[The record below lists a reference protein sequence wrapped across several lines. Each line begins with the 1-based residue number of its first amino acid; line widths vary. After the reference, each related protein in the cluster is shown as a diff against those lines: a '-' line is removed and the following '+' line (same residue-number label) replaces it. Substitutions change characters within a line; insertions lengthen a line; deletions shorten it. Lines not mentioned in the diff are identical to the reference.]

1 MSVPIKVFVAPVASL
16 RDVVADPSGIEWVD
30 ISCRELL
37 SEGLNG
43 RRGRTGQSET
53 AAAGALTLTLDNAG
67 GVFTP
72 GRGTVLSA
80 YLADLITA
88 QSVPIASLPADV
100 ELRDMPIRVTYGLP
114 SASSTQA
121 LWAGVVTRVA
131 TSWRGGIRPLAQ
143 VTAADAVA
151 TLNRVPMRQLPVQ
164 MILAHDPAACWP
176 LDETQPEHAYSAVT
190 APALRY
196 RTVGSAFAPT
206 QFEWG
211 YASSPGSQPFNP
223 EKGAAGWLSTGAISG
238 FALDSGRIG
247 GNTGPAMAVP
257 DGPTA
262 GGTGHAMVFPGSSN
276 RTMTAV
282 SWQSPTGGTC
292 ELGVDAT
299 TTPFVRM
306 PWGTITAADP
316 VTDGQ
321 WHHLAVTIDW
331 SLLGVAAT
339 LYVDGV
345 SAGTSSTSTTF
356 EHSYGARRVQVGAS
370 LAPWVP
376 QCWMGQIANVA
387 HHDAILSSTVI
398 ADLAEGRNGW
408 TGETTTDRGLRIA
421 RAGLRAPTIP
431 DMTDIGM
438 STMCPSHTSG
448 QTAGQALDD
457 VARTEDSGWWTVP
470 SGLLRVGSRASRWG
484 KPVAVQLAAL
494 TVDAG
499 LEFTA
504 DSDDRLTEVTA
515 TRPNGASVT
524 RRAAPSDDGIIYAQ
538 TTELLVDSD
547 PQLEA
552 WADWAIAP
560 ARSTPSPRSESV
572 TVDVVTMAASINE
585 AYVLAVDV
593 DSVIE
598 VVDLPD
604 SAPADTLRLLV
615 VGVSDAITATG
626 WRRTFN
632 VTPAEQYLA
641 FWELDVSQLDSTTIP
656 AP

>member
-1 MSVPIKVFVAPVASL
+1 MIPCHVLVAPLSTL
-16 RDVVADPSGIEWVD
+16 REVVSGTSGVDWVD
-30 ISCRELL
+30 ISCDVLL
-37 SEGLNG
+37 SEGIEC
-43 RRGRTGQSET
+43 RRGRAGQSET
-53 AAAGALTLTLDNAG
+53 AAAGSLTVKLDNAG
-67 GVFTP
+67 GVYTP
-72 GRGTVLSA
+72 GRGTELSA
-80 YLADLITA
+80 RLTTLIIEQGVSIT
-88 QSVPIASLPADV
+88 SLPADL
-100 ELRDMPIRVTYGLP
+100 ELRDMPIRVTFWDPIL
-114 SASSTQA
+114 
-121 LWAGVVTRVA
+121 LWTTLWTGVVTRVA
-131 TSWRGGIRPLAQ
+131 TSWRGGIRPLVH

-151 TLNRVPMRQLPVQ
+151 TLNRVQMLQLPVQ
-164 MILAHDPAACWP
+164 MTLAYDPAACYP

-211 YASSPGSQPFNP
+211 YASSPGSQPFRP
-223 EKGAAGWLSTGAISG
+223 EKGAAGWLSTGAVSG
-238 FALDSGRIG
+238 FALDSGNIA
-247 GNTGPAMAVP
+247 GNAGPAMAVP
-257 DGPTA
+257 DGPTG

-331 SLLGVAAT
+331 SLLGVSAA

-387 HHDAILSSTVI
+387 HHNEILTSTVI
-398 ADLAEGRNGW
+398 ADLAAGRNGW

-421 RAGLRAPTIP
+421 RAALRAPTIP
-431 DMTDIGM
+431 TGGSPGM

-470 SGLLRVGSRASRWG
+470 SGVLRVGSRESRWG
-484 KPVAVQLAAL
+484 EPKGPQLPAMS
-494 TVDAG
+494 VDAG
-499 LEFTA
+499 LEFAA
-504 DSDDRLTEVTA
+504 DADDRLTEVTA
-515 TRPNGASVT
+515 TRPNGARVT
-524 RRAAPSDDGIIYAQ
+524 RRAAPADSGIIYAK
-538 TTELLVDSD
+538 TVELLVDSD

-552 WADWAIAP
+552 WADWQIAP
-560 ARSTPSPRSESV
+560 ARSTPTARSETV
-572 TVDVVTMAASINE
+572 TADLVVMAYAIDVADLLST
-585 AYVLAVDV
+585 DV

-598 VVDLPD
+598 VIDLPA
-604 SAPADTLRLLV
+604 SAPADEMRLLV
-615 VGVSDAITATG
+615 VGVSDSVNTSG

-641 FWELDVSQLDSTTIP
+641 FWELDVSQLDLTTIP